1 MDTKLE
7 SYRMADANGKSQL
20 DLLVQIYDGTL
31 SALENARAAYASG
44 TLDAGYEQMERA
56 RRFVMHLY
64 TTLDFEQGGE
74 VADNL
79 SRLYVF
85 ALKNID
91 LIEATKNLNVI
102 DDTIRVVRNI
112 REGWAELKNRVA
124 APNGAPELHEAHV
137 GGKAFET
144 SA

>member
-1 MDTKLE
+1 A
-7 SYRMADANGKSQL
+7 SGKSQL

-31 SALENARAAYASG
+31 TALQGAREAYSAHS
-44 TLDAGYEQMERA
+44 LDAGYGQMERA
-56 RRFVMHLY
+56 RRFIMHLY

-79 SRLYVF
+79 SRLYVY

-91 LIEATKNLNVI
+91 LIEATKNPNVI

-112 REGWAELKNRVA
+112 RDGWAELKGRMT
-124 APNGAPELHEAHV
+124 APNAAPELREANAA
-137 GGKAFET
+137 GKAFET